1 MGNIPKISEA
11 EWQVMEVLWACSPRT
26 AHDIVIALSDKTL
39 WKPKTI
45 KTLISR
51 LMQKEAIGF
60 EKEGRQYHYFPLL
73 SQKKCIQAETQSFL
87 ARVYGGGL
95 KPMLAAFLEEE
106 KLTEQEILELKKILD
121 AKGKGKS

>member
-1 MGNIPKISEA
+1 MTKIPKISEA

-26 AHDIVIALSDKTL
+26 AHDIVKILSDKTL

-51 LMQKEAIGF
+51 LLQKEAIGF
-60 EKEGRQYHYFPLL
+60 EKEGRQYHYFPRL
-73 SQKKCIQAETQSFL
+73 SRQKCIQAETKSFL

-95 KPMLAAFLEEE
+95 KPLLAAFLEEE
-106 KLTEQEILELKKILD
+106 KLTQQEILELKRILD
-121 AKGKGKS
+121 AKGRE